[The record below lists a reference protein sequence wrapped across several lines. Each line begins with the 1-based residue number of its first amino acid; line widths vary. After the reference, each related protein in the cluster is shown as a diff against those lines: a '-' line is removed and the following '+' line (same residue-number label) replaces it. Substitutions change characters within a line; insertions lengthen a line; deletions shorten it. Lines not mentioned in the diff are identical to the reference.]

1 MDQPLSCTAVDPVFN
16 NQARVVHKVRFV
28 VGDQRHLQRD
38 RVRCDQLVHG
48 IAAAIFIG
56 SEDGAISPG
65 GLGLEGRNG

>member
-1 MDQPLSCTAVDPVFN
+1 MDQPLSCTAIDPVFN
-16 NQARVVHKVRFV
+16 NQTRVVHKVRFV

-56 SEDGAISPG
+56 SADGTIDFG
-65 GLGLEGRNG
+65 CLGFKGRN